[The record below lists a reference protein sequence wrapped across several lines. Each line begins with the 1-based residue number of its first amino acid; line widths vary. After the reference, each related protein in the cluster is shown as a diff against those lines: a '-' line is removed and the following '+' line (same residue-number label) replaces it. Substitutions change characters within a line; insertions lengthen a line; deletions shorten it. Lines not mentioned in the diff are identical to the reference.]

1 MRVWMR
7 FVGVLAVTG
16 MSLMLAGCGGPVT
29 DDKSAPGPA
38 AEQRYDLK
46 GTVVSVDKSH
56 ANLTVNHEEIKGFMA
71 AMTMPDHLHLALRG
85 NIEQS
90 PLEIAAAYQNNLAYL
105 LRQGRIW
112 SRSFYVGTFGEYTTH
127 ALRKSLAE

>member
-71 AMTMPDHLHLALRG
+71 AMTMAYKVKDTTALDGLAAGETVTAKLVSNG
-85 NIEQS
+85 ES
-90 PLEIAAAYQNNLAYL
+90 YWLEDVKVVDQP
-105 LRQGRIW
+105 G
-112 SRSFYVGTFGEYTTH
+112 
-127 ALRKSLAE
+127 K